1 MFLTRF
7 CIVEQGKAT
16 GYESS
21 YNEFTE
27 MSTSCIIYGVVS
39 PVMLSPLNQC
49 YINILREQLR
59 ITVSCIL

>member
-1 MFLTRF
+1 M
-7 CIVEQGKAT
+7 EQGKAT
-16 GYESS
+16 SYESS
-21 YNEFTE
+21 YDEFTE

-49 YINILREQLR
+49 YINILREQIR